1 MSIERVSAVA
11 DAVLFGAQ
19 PHSPHRPPAARNQA
33 GWQFGTLAPPGAP
46 SEDPNASR
54 TECVVE
60 VGTGTVLHLLVRYVP
75 GWVCRPAGD
84 DAGARAERRGNST
97 LQEVGAAVPLDGP
110 PGGREIP
117 LALPDGAR
125 GAERDGSAGRH
136 LTGLVT
142 VTSTPLSMPR
152 RVVRVGVHVANRTP
166 WRTGQE
172 RATRERVLRS
182 SMVSVHTVLRVD
194 HGVFV
199 SHLEPPEWAAPAVAS
214 CRNKH
219 TWPVLL
225 GRPGERDLMLSSP
238 IILADHP
245 EAAPEGPGGPRGAT
259 GVDEIASPRTTPH
272 ARRGGTRNRPSAR
285 PSAARTVNGAD
296 GIPPETLDRLRGTL
310 RWLDGATAWI
320 PARRAEPAPGA
331 ELAGAPGAARWAPAA
346 DSGTSRGA
354 GEVAVP
360 GGMAVR
366 GSRVRVRPDA
376 DPAAARA
383 AVPRD
388 ATGTVAGIYVDVDG
402 TCFLAVALD
411 FGPAFCQERG
421 RVLFL
426 HPDDVE
432 LSEDAN

>member
-1 MSIERVSAVA
+1 MSIEWASAVA
-11 DAVLFGAQ
+11 DAVLFGTQ
-19 PHSPHRPPAARNQA
+19 PHHPHRPPAARNRA

-46 SEDPNASR
+46 SEDPNAAR

-60 VGTGTVLHLLVRYVP
+60 VGTGAALHLRVRYVP
-75 GWVCRPAGD
+75 GWAYRPARD
-84 DAGARAERRGNST
+84 DAGARAAGRGNSA
-97 LQEVGAAVPLDGP
+97 LQEVGATVPLDGP

-117 LALPDGAR
+117 LTLPDGVR
-125 GAERDGSAGRH
+125 GADRDGSAGGR

-152 RVVRVGVHVANRTP
+152 RVVRLGVHVANRTP
-166 WRTGQE
+166 WRVGPE

-182 SMVSVHTVLRVD
+182 SMVSVHTVLGVD
-194 HGVFV
+194 HGAFV

-214 CRNKH
+214 CRNEH

-225 GRPGERDLMLSSP
+225 GRPGERGLMLSSP

-245 EAAPEGPGGPRGAT
+245 EAAPEGSEGPRGAT

-272 ARRGGTRNRPSAR
+272 ARWDGTWNRPSAR

-296 GIPPETLDRLRGTL
+296 GIPPETLARLRSTL
-310 RWLDGATAWI
+310 RRLDDATAWV
-320 PARRAEPAPGA
+320 PARHAEPVPGA
-331 ELAGAPGAARWAPAA
+331 ALAGAPSAARWPSAV
-346 DSGTSRGA
+346 DSGISRGA

-360 GGMAVR
+360 GGMAVG
-366 GSRVRVRPDA
+366 GSRVRVRPNA

-388 ATGTVAGIYVDVDG
+388 TTGTVAGIYVDVDG
-402 TCFLAVALD
+402 TCSLVVALD
-411 FGPAFCQERG
+411 FGSAPCQERG

-426 HPDDVE
+426 RPDDVE
-432 LSEDAN
+432 LSEDGN